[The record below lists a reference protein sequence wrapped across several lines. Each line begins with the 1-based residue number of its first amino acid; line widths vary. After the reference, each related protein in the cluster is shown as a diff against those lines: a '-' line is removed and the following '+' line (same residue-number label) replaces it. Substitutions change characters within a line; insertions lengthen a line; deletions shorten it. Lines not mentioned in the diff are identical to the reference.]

1 MSKVSVVSLFK
12 NTLSSHTHAHSLS
25 ISLFNFDVIYS
36 SEENVKEQYC
46 QCSTVCI
53 ISAYRV
59 IVPLLQRA
67 GLMMYVFINWFSIIV
82 LEEAGLLL

>member
-1 MSKVSVVSLFK
+1 MVSLSKTLYHFTHTHRDSVAYSLSVSLF
-12 NTLSSHTHAHSLS
+12 H
-25 ISLFNFDVIYS
+25 FDVIYS

-46 QCSTVCI
+46 QCRTVCI

-59 IVPLLQRA
+59 IVPLLQCA
-67 GLMMYVFINWFSIIV
+67 GLMMFVFINRFSIIV